1 VGGFVLFKN
10 THIAYLGVFDKLWI
24 MVTLSKLAPIETLLE
39 QPLIRSDEAKG
50 MGVSTS
56 LLNHYVK
63 SGRLR
68 RVGRGLYVRSDLPP
82 QVDFQWE
89 ELVYTVLS
97 ISNGVVC
104 YTTALILHG
113 LTDEIARQYWIAV
126 PHDTTI
132 AKRPRVRLVRMRN
145 HALGISRIK
154 LGSVEVPVYDL
165 ERALVE
171 AFRIAGPEV
180 AIKALKQAFSSEW
193 KVKPNVQKMLEY
205 AKKLRIKIEPYMLM
219 VTT

>member
-1 VGGFVLFKN
+1 MA
-10 THIAYLGVFDKLWI
+10 TSTKL
-24 MVTLSKLAPIETLLE
+24 TPIEALLKKS
-39 QPLIRSDEAKG
+39 LIRSEEAKAV
-50 MGVSTS
+50 GVSTS

-63 SGRLR
+63 NGRLR
-68 RVGRGLYVRSDLPP
+68 RVGRGLYIRSDLAPR
-82 QVDFQWE
+82 VDFEWE
-89 ELVYTVLS
+89 ELVYTVLA
-97 ISNGVVC
+97 IPNGVVC

-145 HALGISRIK
+145 HSLGIS
-154 LGSVEVPVYDL
+154 SVKIGTVNIPVYNL

-171 AFRIAGPEV
+171 AFRTTGPET
-180 AIKALKQAFSSEW
+180 AIKALKQAFSSER
-193 KVKPNVQKMLEY
+193 KTKPNVQKMIEF
-205 AKKLRIKIEPYMLM
+205 AKKLHVKIEPYLLM